1 MDLQPLL
8 SFTGDE
14 KAIRQLVSILLDN
27 AVKYSPEG
35 GTISVRLE
43 KNSRALKLSVSNT
56 TVQPVEKAQLNRLF
70 DRFYRMEQSRN
81 SSTGGYG
88 LGMSIA
94 QSIVTAHKG
103 KIRAESPTENVLIIS
118 ITLPQ

>member
-94 QSIVTAHKG
+94 QSIVTARKG